1 MNIFG
6 FFRYLEFDCNKFRIK
21 MVNEYWWRGGG
32 GGVVYF
38 YVIGINVKVS
48 WILFF

>member
-21 MVNEYWWRGGG
+21 MVNEYW